1 MLELLE
7 IKGLGKFRSCKYS
20 EWYPV
25 ILVFSLSYWKKEY
38 SFLELYNRTMTTSNL
53 EILADEILDPTSPTW
68 SLYRNH
74 MRSSYGGVL
83 LSERFREYC
92 EAKYVSL
99 DSYTKCIK
107 HYKNY
112 GKV

>member
-1 MLELLE
+1 M
-7 IKGLGKFRSCKYS
+7 FRSRKYS
-20 EWYPV
+20 EWFLLF
-25 ILVFSLSYWKKEY
+25 LVFGSPYWKKEY
-38 SFLELYNRTMTTSNL
+38 SFVELYNRTLTTLNM
-53 EILADEILDPTSPTW
+53 EILVDEISDPTSRTW
-68 SLYRNH
+68 SLYRKH
-74 MRSSYGGVL
+74 VRSFYGGVL